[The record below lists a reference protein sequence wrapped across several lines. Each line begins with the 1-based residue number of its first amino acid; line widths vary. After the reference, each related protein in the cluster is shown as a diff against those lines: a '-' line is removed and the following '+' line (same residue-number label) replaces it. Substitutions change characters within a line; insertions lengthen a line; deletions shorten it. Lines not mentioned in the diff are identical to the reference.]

1 MDREKIKKLLENV
14 KAGKIE
20 IDDALRILKSF
31 PYEDLGFAKIDTHRD
46 LRKGFPEVILCK
58 GKTIEQI
65 AKIVER
71 LSFPMDPA
79 EKNAFIM
86 ATKAEKGV
94 YETIRN
100 VRKDAVYYET
110 AKIVLVGQRKRKMGK
125 KTILVVSAG
134 TSDLPVAEE
143 AAVTAEAMGNTV
155 ERLYDVGVAGVHRL
169 FDNKEKLFG
178 ANIIVVVAGMEGAL
192 SSVIGGL
199 VDKPVI
205 AVPTSVG
212 YGASFEGLSALLTM
226 LNCCAPGV
234 VVVNIDNG
242 FGAGYFASFINQM
255 GEEK

>member
-1 MDREKIKKLLENV
+1 MEREKIKKLLEDV

-20 IDDALRILKSF
+20 IDEALRILKSF

-46 LRKGFPEVILCK
+46 LRKGFPEVIFCK

-65 AKIVER
+65 TKIVER
-71 LSFPMDPA
+71 LSL
-79 EKNAFIM
+79 KNAFVM
-86 ATKAEKGV
+86 ATKANKEV
-94 YETIRN
+94 YKAIRN
-100 VRKDAVYYET
+100 VRKDTVYYET
-110 AKIVLVGQRKRKMGK
+110 AGIVLTGQRKKKRSK

-143 AAVTAEAMGNTV
+143 SAVTAEAMGNTV

-169 FDNKEKLFG
+169 FDNKEKLFS

-205 AVPTSVG
+205 AVPTSQG
-212 YGASFEGLSALLTM
+212 YGASFNGLAALLAM

-242 FGAGYFASFINQM
+242 FGAGYFASVINQM

>member
-1 MDREKIKKLLENV
+1 LEREKIKKLLEDV

-20 IDDALRILKSF
+20 IDEALRILKSF

-58 GKTIEQI
+58 GKTKEQI
-65 AKIVER
+65 TKIVKK
-71 LSFPMDPA
+71 LSS
-79 EKNAFIM
+79 ENQFIM
-86 ATKAEKGV
+86 ATKANKEI
-94 YETIRN
+94 YQAIRR
-100 VRKDAVYYET
+100 VRKNAVYYET
-110 AKIVLVGQRKRKMGK
+110 AKIVFVGQRKRKRGK
-125 KTILVVSAG
+125 KVILVVSAG

-143 AAVTAEAMGNTV
+143 AAVTAEAMGNKV
-155 ERLYDVGVAGVHRL
+155 ERLYDVGVAGIHRL
-169 FDNKEKLFG
+169 FDNKEKLFS

-192 SSVIGGL
+192 PSLVGGL

-205 AVPTSVG
+205 AVPTSEG
-212 YGASFEGLSALLTM
+212 YGASFEGLAALLAM

-242 FGAGYFASFINQM
+242 FGAGYFASVINQM